1 MGGETAAP
9 LTAAQHDTLSRYFL
23 FCPLP
28 DLAQRRAVADE
39 AGLDTRKVELW
50 FSNMRKRMNLGV
62 FLEEETEE
70 ICDIDD
76 IEQTIKESGI
86 CPLDYN
92 PWSPQE
98 RGGDPDTTES
108 AGSVTARKI
117 STAEIT
123 VDASQISEKNRAS
136 VAAVL
141 KQENCN
147 STESLSELYNNLTR
161 NSPEAAAAEISA
173 TLPLIDL
180 TEDSNLEENPAD
192 TADKAR
198 QYDRLKEKF
207 ALLKSQMEELS
218 KKLALSRQAEARAM
232 QQTWVP
238 APPRS
243 ACPPPPLQY
252 YPAPPRY
259 PQPPPYYPP
268 PSSAHQLPLPYHP
281 PPPQTFFY
289 PLRTPLGPAHVPP
302 HVPPPV
308 YNARPV

>member
-1 MGGETAAP
+1 MAGQAAP
-9 LTAAQHDTLSRYFL
+9 LTAGQHDTLSRYFL

-28 DLAQRRAVADE
+28 DEAQRRAVADE
-39 AGLDTRKVELW
+39 AGLDTRRVAHW
-50 FSNMRKRMNLGV
+50 FSNMRKRLNLGV

-98 RGGDPDTTES
+98 RGGDPIES
-108 AGSVTARKI
+108 TGSVKAREI
-117 STAEIT
+117 STAEIN

-136 VAAVL
+136 VAAVP

-147 STESLSELYNNLTR
+147 STESLSEVYNNLTR
-161 NSPEAAAAEISA
+161 DSPEAAAAEISA
-173 TLPLIDL
+173 APPLIDL
-180 TEDSNLEENPAD
+180 TEDSSVEEGQ
-192 TADKAR
+192 ADKAR

-218 KKLALSRQAEARAM
+218 KKLAVSRQAEARGM

-238 APPRS
+238 PPPRS
-243 ACPPPPLQY
+243 AC
-252 YPAPPRY
+252 APPT
-259 PQPPPYYPP
+259 
-268 PSSAHQLPLPYHP
+268 A
-281 PPPQTFFY
+281 
-289 PLRTPLGPAHVPP
+289 V
-302 HVPPPV
+302 
-308 YNARPV
+308 